1 MPHEDLVGSFPTS
14 PKQSRSKQK
23 KEALIASGKE
33 LFSRKG
39 FDQTTAKEIAA
50 HARVATGTFYRYFS
64 DKRQLLMS
72 LIENQL
78 DSMMPLELEWKSGD
92 PEKLLAGRL
101 EIHYHKIN
109 ESNLQ
114 KLMPELL
121 LRDAEL
127 AEIINNAKD
136 RMHQKFVKDL
146 TVLQKKGYLWPDIDI
161 ETLTWCLESLLEK
174 LQNRVSKGE
183 DVDYQ
188 QFAKI
193 FCRTLFPPESLQK
206 MRTGKI

>member
-1 MPHEDLVGSFPTS
+1 PTS

-146 TVLQKKGYLWPDIDI
+146 TVLQKKGYLWPDIEI
-161 ETLTWCLESLLEK
+161 E
-174 LQNRVSKGE
+174 
-183 DVDYQ
+183 
-188 QFAKI
+188 
-193 FCRTLFPPESLQK
+193 
-206 MRTGKI
+206 